1 MQILAP
7 WLYPNCN
14 TRPDNVEN
22 DALAGGVSQC
32 RYADCAEKGR
42 YVPSVHM
49 IKLTEARELM
59 PDGWVGP
66 DEKR

>member
-49 IKLTEARELM
+49 IKLIKARELM
-59 PDGWVGP
+59 PDRWVGP